1 MHKRELT
8 LSPAKEIGV
17 EVYLML
23 LEVKILIISA
33 HNHAILLMWIH
44 TSLYVTIMWYLN
56 EKHPYLMWSKQW
68 LHDYELVLCA
78 HSVWHLPGVY
88 MTIMLTVDT

>member
-33 HNHAILLMWIH
+33 HNHVILMRIH
-44 TSLYVTIMWYLN
+44 TSL
-56 EKHPYLMWSKQW
+56 
-68 LHDYELVLCA
+68 
-78 HSVWHLPGVY
+78 
-88 MTIMLTVDT
+88 